1 MVNQHHAKR
10 VAEKPNAVQLAEVG
24 LLDVVKLQSARNE
37 RDDGWSA
44 EGHQSGGS
52 RVKSGRSRKQVDGET
67 QDETQHQQLPLRYA
81 ERQQHNE
88 NQIDIRMHIASQA
101 DVVDDQHLEK
111 HERDEAN
118 DLEN

>member
-1 MVNQHHAKR
+1 MVNQHHAER
-10 VAEKPNAVQLAEVG
+10 VSEEPNAVQLTEVG
-24 LLDVVKLQSARNE
+24 FLDVLEFLIARNE

-44 EGHQSGGS
+44 EGHQSGGPS
-52 RVKSGRSRKQVDGET
+52 VKARCTRKQVDGEA